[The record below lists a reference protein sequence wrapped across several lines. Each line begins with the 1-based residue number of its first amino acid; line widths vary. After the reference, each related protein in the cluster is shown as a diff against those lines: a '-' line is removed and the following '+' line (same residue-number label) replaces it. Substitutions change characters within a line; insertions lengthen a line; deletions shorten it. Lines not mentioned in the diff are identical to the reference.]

1 MGKFNLASLLDN
13 QPQGETKEK
22 PEQDRKKA
30 FEVVPISVF
39 DIVPS
44 EENFYSV
51 EQIQELKTAIEL
63 AGGIQ
68 QNGVV
73 VPLGNGKYKA
83 IAGHRRRLALISL
96 VAEGKTEYE
105 FFPCKIEDSEQ
116 EAQKQAD
123 REELLLIV
131 TNSQRKK
138 SDWEEMEEVRRLR
151 AIMERSHIKGIRT
164 KLAEAL
170 NRTPAVIGRLDAI
183 AKHLIPEF
191 KEEMREKRLGV
202 SAAYELSGLPED
214 EQRRALEEYKE
225 NNGFSV
231 DAVRQKKEVPPEPQ
245 AAAGAEGPEE
255 PEPQL
260 PGQLYYDGVVH
271 DPEKEPE
278 APVSDK
284 FPDGAMNQ
292 PEGEPPAAHLPPS
305 TLPPQMAEV
314 QEPQPDKV
322 TDNAEVTTA
331 AGQADHKEATQTAEK
346 EKPERAETRC
356 IDSGICPHCGEKFNA
371 EQAVNYSTQ
380 GTQFIGPVD
389 CPHCGKPIEIFCS
402 IEYFCSIPEE

>member
-1 MGKFNLASLLDN
+1 MGKFNLTSLLDN
-13 QPQGETKEK
+13 QPQGEAKEK
-22 PEQDRKKA
+22 PERDRKKA

-39 DIVPS
+39 DIEPS

-83 IAGHRRRLALISL
+83 IAGHRRRLALLSL
-96 VAEGKTEYE
+96 VEEGKPQYE

-202 SAAYELSGLPED
+202 SAAYELSGLQED
-214 EQRRALEEYKE
+214 EQRRALEEYKDK
-225 NNGFSV
+225 NGFSV

-245 AAAGAEGPEE
+245 AAAGAEGPEA
-255 PEPQL
+255 L
-260 PGQLYYDGVVH
+260 
-271 DPEKEPE
+271 
-278 APVSDK
+278 VSDK

-292 PEGEPPAAHLPPS
+292 PEGEPPAAP
-305 TLPPQMAEV
+305 LPPQMAEV
-314 QEPQPDKV
+314 QEPQPAQPDKV
-322 TDNAEVTTA
+322 TGKAEVATA
-331 AGQADHKEATQTAEK
+331 AGKADRVEVHPTKQAAK
-346 EKPERAETRC
+346 EKSEARVSSITPEPEETN
-356 IDSGICPHCGEKFNA
+356 GI
-371 EQAVNYSTQ
+371 STQ
-380 GTQFIGPVD
+380 ID
-389 CPHCGKPIEIFCS
+389 AAIEALFEVSAKKGIDGAAFS
-402 IEYFCSIPEE
+402 LIMKALEFYKQEEGWKRE

>member
-13 QPQGETKEK
+13 QPQGEAKKK
-22 PEQDRKKA
+22 PERDRKKT

-63 AGGIQ
+63 AGGIK

-73 VPLGNGKYKA
+73 VPMGNGKYKA

-96 VAEGKTEYE
+96 VEEGKPEYE
-105 FFPCKIEDSEQ
+105 FFPCKIEENEQ

-202 SAAYELSGLPED
+202 SAAYELSGLPEE
-214 EQRRALEEYKE
+214 EQRRALEEYKV

-231 DAVRQKKEVPPEPQ
+231 EAARQKKEVSAEKQ
-245 AAAGAEGPEE
+245 AAAGAEGPE
-255 PEPQL
+255 PQL
-260 PGQLYYDGVVH
+260 PGQFYYDGVIH
-271 DPEKEPE
+271 DPAEGSE
-278 APVSDK
+278 APISDK

-292 PEGEPPAAHLPPS
+292 PEEEPTATLLSS
-305 TLPPQMAEV
+305 TLPPHMEEV
-314 QEPQPDKV
+314 QEATPTAKQE
-322 TDNAEVTTA
+322 AEVATA
-331 AGQADHKEATQTAEK
+331 VGQADRLEATAERK
-346 EKPERAETRC
+346 KTQRVETRC
-356 IDSGICPHCGEKFNA
+356 VDSGICPYCGEKFNA

>member
-13 QPQGETKEK
+13 QPQGEAKEK
-22 PEQDRKKA
+22 TERDQKKA

-63 AGGIQ
+63 AGGIK

-96 VAEGKTEYE
+96 VEEGKTEYE
-105 FFPCKIEDSEQ
+105 FFPCKIEDSEE
-116 EAQKQAD
+116 EARVQAD
-123 REELLLIV
+123 REELLLIL
-131 TNSQRKK
+131 TNSQRDKT
-138 SDWEEMEEVRRLR
+138 DWEKMEEVRRLR
-151 AIMERSHIKGIRT
+151 AIMERNHQKGIRT

-170 NRTPAVIGRLDAI
+170 NASPASIGRLDAI
-183 AKHLIPEF
+183 AKHLITEF

-202 SAAYELSGLPED
+202 SAAYELSGLPEE
-214 EQRRALEEYKE
+214 EQRRVLEEYKA

-231 DAVRQKKEVPPEPQ
+231 KAARQKKEVPAEKQ
-245 AAAGAEGPEE
+245 AAAGAEE

-271 DPEKEPE
+271 DRAEEPE

-284 FPDGAMNQ
+284 FPDGAVNQ
-292 PEGEPPAAHLPPS
+292 PEEEPPATLAPS
-305 TLPPQMAEV
+305 TLPPHTEEV
-314 QEPQPDKV
+314 QKTPPTEKQE
-322 TDNAEVTTA
+322 TEVSTA
-331 AGQADHKEATQTAEK
+331 AGQADHKEAAQTVEK
-346 EKPERAETRC
+346 EKPERVETRC

>member
-13 QPQGETKEK
+13 QKQGETKEK
-22 PEQDRKKA
+22 PERDRKKA

-39 DIVPS
+39 DIEPS

-63 AGGIQ
+63 AGGIK

-96 VAEGKTEYE
+96 VEEGKTEYE
-105 FFPCKIEDSEQ
+105 FFPCKIEDSEE
-116 EAQKQAD
+116 EARVQAD
-123 REELLLIV
+123 REELLLIL
-131 TNSQRKK
+131 TNSQRDKT
-138 SDWEEMEEVRRLR
+138 DWEKMEEVRRLR
-151 AIMERSHIKGIRT
+151 AIMERNHQKGIRT

-170 NRTPAVIGRLDAI
+170 NASPASIGRLDAI

-202 SAAYELSGLPED
+202 SAAYELSGLPEE
-214 EQRRALEEYKE
+214 EQRRALEEYKV

-231 DAVRQKKEVPPEPQ
+231 EAARQKKEIPAEKQ
-245 AAAGAEGPEE
+245 AAAGAEE
-255 PEPQL
+255 PEPPL

-271 DPEKEPE
+271 DPAEEPE
-278 APVSDK
+278 APVSYP

-292 PEGEPPAAHLPPS
+292 PEEPPAAPLPSS
-305 TLPPQMAEV
+305 TLPPKMAEV
-314 QEPQPDKV
+314 QEATPAKPDK
-322 TDNAEVTTA
+322 AEVAPA
-331 AGQADHKEATQTAEK
+331 AGQVDRLEADQQTEQGAEEASNVRVSSVTQESEEENDITRQIDAAIEALFEVSAKKGIDGVAFSLIMKALAFYKEEK
-346 EKPERAETRC
+346 GWKRE
-356 IDSGICPHCGEKFNA
+356 
-371 EQAVNYSTQ
+371 
-380 GTQFIGPVD
+380 
-389 CPHCGKPIEIFCS
+389 
-402 IEYFCSIPEE
+402 